1 MYGESTFCLFGLRP
15 KTVRPKIV
23 TSVEIKLWLFCHKLA
38 EGNFLHGIKNKKPRF
53 KKWLKISK
61 SETSTGDSKTR

>member
-1 MYGESTFCLFGLRP
+1 MYGGSTFCLFGLRP

-53 KKWLKISK
+53 
-61 SETSTGDSKTR
+61 